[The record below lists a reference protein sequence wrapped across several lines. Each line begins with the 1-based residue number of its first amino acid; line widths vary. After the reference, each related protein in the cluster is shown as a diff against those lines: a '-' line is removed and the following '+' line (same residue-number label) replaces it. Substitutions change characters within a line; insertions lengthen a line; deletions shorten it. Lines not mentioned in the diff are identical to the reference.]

1 MGRKESAFGGV
12 RNFSAKS
19 QRRYRGFLYS
29 GARESGPGAGA
40 KDHPPGDK
48 STQGGK
54 HIQGQQAGPAR
65 VP

>member
-1 MGRKESAFGGV
+1 MGRKESACGGV
-12 RNFSAKS
+12 RDFSAK
-19 QRRYRGFLYS
+19 RPWRYRGFLYS
-29 GARESGPGAGA
+29 GAPESGPGAGA

-54 HIQGQQAGPAR
+54 HIQGQQAGTAR